1 METLKDKNNN
11 VNTAVFMAFFMD
23 IPPCPPQRTSLPE
36 KSVRRRQDFMYL
48 YIKVTYFGPIVNGAE
63 EWMCP
68 VFHLETVF
76 IGIVNAFRKNENAG
90 KPIS

>member
-1 METLKDKNNN
+1 
-11 VNTAVFMAFFMD
+11 
-23 IPPCPPQRTSLPE
+23 
-36 KSVRRRQDFMYL
+36 MYL